1 MYEPTT
7 KSNPTSGPAAV
18 ASLQFAIK
26 HLVLSIKIVGH
37 SFALLLDGG
46 IHSLSLR
53 LLLAEQQKHNSNNK
67 GSNYIIRT
75 SSS

>member
-7 KSNPTSGPAAV
+7 KSNPTSGPAAG

-37 SFALLLDGG
+37 SFALYTFFVPSLVAGG
-46 IHSLSLR
+46 
-53 LLLAEQQKHNSNNK
+53 ATE
-67 GSNYIIRT
+67 T
-75 SSS
+75 